1 MGDYGEDVTPFWL
14 QTTGN
19 GLDRCRRFFFNTG
32 VLLILLLA
40 IAFAFFFIVIIS
52 SFLSF
57 TSYIFRPQGLKKAW
71 DSLNLALVLFAVICA
86 FLNKS
91 NGGDDT
97 PRSSTPEHGGDRLR
111 RSNPSS
117 SGQWHYDRAS
127 SAENG
132 LERCRR
138 FFFDTGVFMILSLA
152 MAFGLISVVI
162 PSFLC
167 FTSNIFKN
175 QFVKK
180 TWDSLN
186 LVIVLFAVICGF
198 LNGRNFGDET
208 PRSCRGCKF
217 CSASEHV
224 RRSNPS
230 SSGQWYYD
238 RTAYGGGLR
247 RMRSSSSY
255 TDLRR
260 VSTWDMNGGDRR
272 RFNDDS
278 GLYDYR
284 SRSRRELDEND
295 IAVDTVRTMHP
306 SPPPPPPPPYQV
318 PVPPPI
324 ATKVEPSA
332 PPAPEFLL
340 SQPEWTYEDVPPR
353 ERSQRGKVVYSTDLK
368 NKHSLPSPP
377 PPPPPPPP
385 YQAPIEPSAP
395 PAPDELLLW
404 QPPHDV
410 RRKPEWT
417 YEDLPSPP
425 LPPYQAPVPPAVPP
439 APPATELPP
448 WQQPRVV
455 YKDKH
460 SLLLPP
466 ISAVPPSPSP
476 PPPEPPPP
484 PLQPIVDPKRRG
496 NKKEKKRG
504 GLTKEILKVFRRK
517 KKKQTQRSVG
527 NLDEFFNL
535 ATLSSYPPS
544 RPPPPPPPPPSFYNV
559 FSSKKNKAKNQLSV
573 PPPPPP
579 PPPRAS
585 KREPNKPP
593 ITIKEFPLPIN
604 IRNDKNVEE
613 CMDNVNES
621 PFSSILPP
629 PPPPFNMPAA
639 RKFEAHSDF
648 VRSKNINVSQSG
660 SSDSDG
666 PLSGSR
672 NIKNVEEY
680 TDSGSESPFNPIPP
694 PPPPPP
700 PFNMPTRN
708 HGGHVDFVRSNSING
723 SRSGSSDS
731 DSPLGQEA
739 SPSDGNITGNVDG
752 GESPAAGPL
761 FCPSPDVNTKADI
774 FIARFKD
781 RLKLE
786 KINSIKRRSNL
797 GLDPG
802 PSTV

>member
-57 TSYIFRPQGLKKAW
+57 TSNIFRPQGLKNTC

-91 NGGDDT
+91 NGGDGT
-97 PRSSTPEHGGDRLR
+97 PRSIGDYEFSSTH
-111 RSNPSS
+111 
-117 SGQWHYDRAS
+117 DRAS

-132 LERCRR
+132 CRR
-138 FFFDTGVFMILSLA
+138 FFFDTGVFIILSLVI
-152 MAFGLISVVI
+152 AFGLISIVI

-198 LNGRNFGDET
+198 LNRRNGGDET

-217 CSASEHV
+217 CSTSEPV
-224 RRSNPS
+224 RRSNSS

-255 TDLRR
+255 PDLRR

-284 SRSRRELDEND
+284 SRSRRELNEND
-295 IAVDTVRTMHP
+295 IAVDTVRTMNP
-306 SPPPPPPPPYQV
+306 SPPPPPPPYQV

-324 ATKVEPSA
+324 ATKIEPSA

-353 ERSQRGKVVYSTDLK
+353 ERSQRGKVVYSELK

-377 PPPPPPPP
+377 PPPLPPP

-410 RRKPEWT
+410 RTRRKPEWT

-425 LPPYQAPVPPAVPP
+425 LPPYQAPVPPAVPS

-455 YKDKH
+455 RRKPELTYEDVPLRERNEREVVYKDKH

-466 ISAVPPSPSP
+466 LSAVPPSPP
-476 PPPEPPPP
+476 LPVPPPP
-484 PLQPIVDPKRRG
+484 PPQPIVDPKRRG
-496 NKKEKKRG
+496 NKNEKKRG

-544 RPPPPPPPPPSFYNV
+544 PPPPPPPPSFYNV
-559 FSSKKNKAKNQLSV
+559 FSSKKNKAKKQQSV
-573 PPPPPP
+573 PPP

-593 ITIKEFPLPIN
+593 ITIKELPLPIN

-613 CMDNVNES
+613 CMDNGNKS
-621 PFSSILPP
+621 PFSSILPPPPPPP

-660 SSDSDG
+660 SPDLDD

-672 NIKNVEEY
+672 NIQNVEEYTDSGSDSPFNSIPPPPPPFNMPTRNHGVHVDFIRSNSINGSRSGSSDSDDPLSGSRSIKNVEEY

-694 PPPPPP
+694 PPPPP
-700 PFNMPTRN
+700 FNMPMRN
-708 HGGHVDFVRSNSING
+708 HGGHVYFVRSDSING
-723 SRSGSSDS
+723 SRSGSSI
-731 DSPLGQEA
+731 Q
-739 SPSDGNITGNVDG
+739 ITH
-752 GESPAAGPL
+752 
-761 FCPSPDVNTKADI
+761 
-774 FIARFKD
+774 
-781 RLKLE
+781 
-786 KINSIKRRSNL
+786 
-797 GLDPG
+797 
-802 PSTV
+802 